1 MKQDCIVLLLV
12 QLPPSLIHNLHFFNS
27 TSQLHV
33 KGSVMLEGLKAL
45 NLLPV
50 HRGDATKWSVVVLQP
65 ATSTRD
71 EKACGRSMTL
81 AEMCLVACLSRPS
94 MIKWLA
100 KEADLSHA
108 VIRE

>member
-50 HRGDATKWSVVVLQP
+50 HRGDATKWSVAVLQP
-65 ATSTRD
+65 VSSTRG

-81 AEMCLVACLSRPS
+81 QCLCDIAQQLC
-94 MIKWLA
+94 
-100 KEADLSHA
+100 HA
-108 VIRE
+108 A